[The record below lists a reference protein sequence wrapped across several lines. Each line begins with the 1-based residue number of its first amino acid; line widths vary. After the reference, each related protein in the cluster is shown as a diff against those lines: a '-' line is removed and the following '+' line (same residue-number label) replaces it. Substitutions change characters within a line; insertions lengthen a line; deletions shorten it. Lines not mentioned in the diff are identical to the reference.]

1 MIQQSWKLRHKNNNC
16 MYSILK
22 KKMCTDMHNK
32 FSPHM
37 FEHAPKKERVV
48 LVCATTSAPLPKKGS
63 PE

>member
-1 MIQQSWKLRHKNNNC
+1 
-16 MYSILK
+16 
-22 KKMCTDMHNK
+22 MCTDYMHNK